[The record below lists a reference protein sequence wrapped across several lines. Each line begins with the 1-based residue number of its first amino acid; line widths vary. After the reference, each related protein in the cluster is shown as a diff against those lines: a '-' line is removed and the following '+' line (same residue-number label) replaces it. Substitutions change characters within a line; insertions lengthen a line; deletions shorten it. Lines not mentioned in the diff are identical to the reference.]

1 MGLASCEVVLDTYN
15 LRLTKGSGIK
25 TYGLTLIESLRRLGA
40 SVSVLSDRVLPK
52 RRDEV
57 LDEVHFFDPPPI
69 PSLLPQRL
77 RTLVDVLRLATGPQR
92 PVAIRMK
99 HVIQSRSH
107 HPISQADRIY
117 NVSDVYDRAH
127 RLYRLTGRRTTIDL
141 GAGGGVHGGLGVHGG
156 AGGAGGAGGNGAAR
170 RRLWHATTPM
180 PVRVRGTPMI
190 TTVHDLIPLR
200 LPYMTRDHKKTF
212 YGVVDEA
219 LRDSCLVLAVSEFTK
234 RDLLDLFDIDERKIV
249 VTWETYSPSVPLPE
263 NVDQDVVLGQH
274 GLRPREYVLYVG
286 NVDPRKNL
294 GVLFQAMSAVPHDLP
309 LVIAGRKSDRWDQEI
324 EAAQAH
330 LGVYD
335 QRRLRRRLRLLD
347 YVPAA
352 LLQVLYRNALC
363 LVMPSLYE
371 GFGLPVLEAMR
382 HDCPVVCANRTSLPE
397 IAGDAALYFDP
408 ERPYELSAQ
417 ILALAGDKS
426 RRPAMIDA
434 GRAQAARFSPEEYT
448 ARVSAAYDQALAR
461 VS

>member
-1 MGLASCEVVLDTYN
+1 MSLASCEVVVDTYN

-25 TYGLTLIESLRRLGA
+25 TYGITLIESLRRLGA
-40 SVSVLSDRVLPK
+40 TISVLSDRVLPK
-52 RRDEV
+52 QRDEV

-69 PSLLPQRL
+69 PSLLPGRL
-77 RTLVDVLRLATGPQR
+77 RSLVDTLRLATGPQR
-92 PVAIRMK
+92 PVPIRMR
-99 HVIQSRSH
+99 HVIQGRSH
-107 HPISQADRIY
+107 QPIAQADHIY
-117 NVSDVYDRAH
+117 NVSDVYDRSH
-127 RLYRLTGRRTTIDL
+127 RLYRLAGRRATIDL
-141 GAGGGVHGGLGVHGG
+141 GG
-156 AGGAGGAGGNGAAR
+156 AGSNGAGR
-170 RRLWHATTPM
+170 RRIWHATTPM
-180 PVRVRGTPMI
+180 PIRVRGTPMI

-234 RDLLDLFDIDERKIV
+234 RDLLELFDVDESKIV

-263 NVDQDVVLGQH
+263 SVDQTVVLRQH
-274 GLRPREYVLYVG
+274 GLRPHEYLLYVG

-294 GVLFQAMSAVPHDLP
+294 GVLFQALSAVPCDFP
-309 LVIAGRKSDRWDQEI
+309 LVIAGRKSDRWEQEI

-335 QRRLRRRLRLLD
+335 QRRLRSRLRLLD

-382 HDCPVVCANRTSLPE
+382 HECPVVCANRTSLPE

-408 ERPYELSAQ
+408 ESPYELSAQ
-417 ILALAGDKS
+417 ILALAGDKV
-426 RRPAMIDA
+426 RRFALIQA
-434 GRAQAARFSPEEYT
+434 GRAQAERFSPEAYT
-448 ARVSAAYDQALAR
+448 ERVSAAYAQALAR
-461 VS
+461 AS

>member
-1 MGLASCEVVLDTYN
+1 MGLASCEVVVDTYN
-15 LRLTKGSGIK
+15 LRLAKGSGIK
-25 TYGLTLIESLRRLGA
+25 TYGVTLIDSLRRLGA
-40 SVSVLSDRVLPK
+40 TISVLSDRVLPK
-52 RRDEV
+52 QRNEV

-69 PSLLPQRL
+69 ASLLPDRV
-77 RTLVDVLRLATGPQR
+77 RILVDALRLATGPQR
-92 PVAIRMK
+92 PVPIQMR
-99 HVIQSRSH
+99 HVIQSSSH
-107 HPISQADRIY
+107 QPIAQADHIY
-117 NVSDVYDRAH
+117 NVSDVYDRSH
-127 RLYRLTGRRTTIDL
+127 RLYRLAGRRTTIDL
-141 GAGGGVHGGLGVHGG
+141 GGSGGGG
-156 AGGAGGAGGNGAAR
+156 AGPGR
-170 RRLWHATTPM
+170 RRLWHATTPL
-180 PVRVRGTPMI
+180 PIRVRGTPMI

-212 YGVVDEA
+212 YGIIDQA

-234 RDLLDLFDIDERKIV
+234 RDLLELFDVDESKVV

-263 NVDQDVVLGQH
+263 SVDQTVVLRQH
-274 GLRPREYVLYVG
+274 GLRPHEYLLYVG

-294 GVLFQAMSAVPHDLP
+294 GVLFQAMSAVPCDFP
-309 LVIAGRKSDRWDQEI
+309 LVIAGRKSDRWEQEI

-335 QRRLRRRLRLLD
+335 QRRLRSRLRLLD

>member
-1 MGLASCEVVLDTYN
+1 M
-15 LRLTKGSGIK
+15 R
-25 TYGLTLIESLRRLGA
+25 
-40 SVSVLSDRVLPK
+40 
-52 RRDEV
+52 
-57 LDEVHFFDPPPI
+57 
-69 PSLLPQRL
+69 
-77 RTLVDVLRLATGPQR
+77 
-92 PVAIRMK
+92 

-107 HPISQADRIY
+107 QPIAEADHIY
-117 NVSDVYDRAH
+117 NVSDVYDRSH
-127 RLYRLTGRRTTIDL
+127 RLYRLAGRRTTIDL
-141 GAGGGVHGGLGVHGG
+141 GG
-156 AGGAGGAGGNGAAR
+156 AGAGR
-170 RRLWHATTPM
+170 RRLWHATTPL
-180 PVRVRGTPMI
+180 PIRVRGTPML

-212 YGVVDEA
+212 YGIIDQA

-234 RDLLDLFDIDERKIV
+234 RDLLELFDVDESKIV

-263 NVDQDVVLGQH
+263 SVDQTVVLGQH
-274 GLRPREYVLYVG
+274 GLRPHEYLLYVG

-294 GVLFQAMSAVPHDLP
+294 GVLFQAMSAVPCDFP

-335 QRRLRRRLRLLD
+335 QRRLRNRLRLLD

-382 HDCPVVCANRTSLPE
+382 HDCPVVCANCTSLPE

-408 ERPYELSAQ
+408 ESPYELSAQ

-426 RRPAMIDA
+426 RRPAMIGA